1 MDMRKKEYSAYMLPL
16 PMKYNTVEEAKSYME
31 NLRQFCYRYKR
42 KQEEEIHFVLGVS
55 TIDSSFVQL
64 GLCGKMG
71 YDKPKNQGGKKQYV
85 PRDIQRIDRQTGEVK
100 TVQLGA
106 EIQPHIHLF
115 VYGYGAST
123 CAEKIRERVRKKYPN
138 YKYLHP
144 IHSHNVAAEIEYIK
158 EQSTHLREV

>member
-1 MDMRKKEYSAYMLPL
+1 MRKKEYSAYMLPL

-42 KQEEEIHFVLGVS
+42 KQEEEIHFILGVS

>member
-1 MDMRKKEYSAYMLPL
+1 MRKKEYSAYMLPL

-42 KQEEEIHFVLGVS
+42 KQEEEIHFILGVS

-64 GLCGKMG
+64 GLCGKIG
-71 YDKPKNQGGKKQYV
+71 YDKPKNQGGKKQYI

-123 CAEKIRERVRKKYPN
+123 CAEKIVERVRKKYPSH
-138 YKYLHP
+138 KYLRP
-144 IHSHNVAAEIEYIK
+144 IHSHSIAAEIEYIK

>member
-1 MDMRKKEYSAYMLPL
+1 MRKKEYSAYMPPL
-16 PMKYNTVEEAKSYME
+16 PMKYDTVEEAVSYME

-42 KQEEEIHFVLGVS
+42 KQEEEIHFILGVS

-71 YDKPKNQGGKKQYV
+71 YDKPKNQGGKKRYI
-85 PRDIQRIDRQTGEVK
+85 PRDIQRIDHKTGEVK

-106 EIQPHIHLF
+106 EIKPHIHLF

-123 CAEKIRERVRKKYPN
+123 CANKIVETVRKKYPN
-138 YKYLHP
+138 YKYPHP
-144 IHSHNVAAEIEYIK
+144 THFHDVAAGIEYIK